1 MFAVKWLYHVIYFY
15 SLEEVEGNLRNRPS
29 REEDVELIRQLQG
42 TIMEQEILKKKIDE
56 ERKQYR
62 LELVNREAN
71 FNRMFNASP
80 NVGVLNPIEI
90 NKVCWKV
97 FLNYSW

>member
-1 MFAVKWLYHVIYFY
+1 MKCLHHVIYFC
-15 SLEEVEGNLRNRPS
+15 SLEEVEGKFRNRPS
-29 REEDVELIRQLQG
+29 REEDVELIRQLQH
-42 TIMEQEILKKKIDE
+42 TIMEQEILNKKINE

-90 NKVCWKV
+90 SKVC
-97 FLNYSW
+97 

>member
-1 MFAVKWLYHVIYFY
+1 M
-15 SLEEVEGNLRNRPS
+15 
-29 REEDVELIRQLQG
+29 ELIRQLQG

-80 NVGVLNPIEI
+80 NVGVLNPIEV
-90 NKVCWKV
+90 NKVC
-97 FLNYSW
+97 

>member
-1 MFAVKWLYHVIYFY
+1 MIYFY
-15 SLEEVEGNLRNRPS
+15 SLEEVEDNLRNRPS
-29 REEDVELIRQLQG
+29 REEDVELIHQLQG

-90 NKVCWKV
+90 SKVC
-97 FLNYSW
+97 

>member
-1 MFAVKWLYHVIYFY
+1 M
-15 SLEEVEGNLRNRPS
+15 
-29 REEDVELIRQLQG
+29 ELIRQLQH
-42 TIMEQEILKKKIDE
+42 TIMEQEILNKKMDE

-90 NKVCWKV
+90 NKVCWKL
-97 FLNYSW
+97 FLVETILFIMKLPFLMFLHVVKYKVE